1 MKPTQMSKLRRALA
15 CVMTLAMPAATAL
28 GASDPLPREVSIRGV
43 EFVLVP
49 EGWMFKTGGVPRG
62 TELSGGNLKVWL
74 DTFYIAKHEA
84 RARDLEPFLN
94 GGEAGARSL
103 YGGDTESCSL
113 RVGDDSRYKLVDPV
127 ADLPATHLSWTL
139 ADRWARWMGFRLPTE
154 AEWEKAARGTDQR
167 IYPWGNDPP
176 DETYANFNV
185 TSQCLVWPVTRLS
198 KGQSP
203 YGVLNMAGNV
213 REYVADNYNPE
224 FDKSLVEGARNPVA
238 TRAATQSRMLKGGR
252 WASTPE
258 TIRISS
264 RVLAAPDNPFQ
275 CNGTRFA
282 IDAATVREHLARGT
296 AAVLRR

>member
-1 MKPTQMSKLRRALA
+1 MKLPRALKPHGILA
-15 CVMTLAMPAATAL
+15 CVVALALQAAAAL
-28 GASDPLPREVSIRGV
+28 AAGEPLPREVSIRGV

-49 EGWMFKTGGVPRG
+49 EGWSFKTGGIPRG
-62 TELSGGNLKVWL
+62 AEDSGGNLKIWL
-74 DTFYIAKHEA
+74 DAFYIARHEA

-113 RVGDDSRYKLVDPV
+113 RAGDGGRYFVVDPA
-127 ADLPATHLSWTL
+127 ADLPATHLSWNL
-139 ADRWARWMGFRLPTE
+139 ATRWARWMGFRLPTE

-167 IYPWGNDPP
+167 TYPWGNDPP

-203 YGVLNMAGNV
+203 YGALNMAGNV
-213 REYVADNYNPE
+213 REYIADGYDPE
-224 FDKSLVEGARNPVA
+224 FDKTLVEGARNP
-238 TRAATQSRMLKGGR
+238 AAPRGRSNEVMLKGGR

-264 RVLAAPDNPFQ
+264 RVLTSPDKPFQ

-282 IDAATVREHLARGT
+282 IDAAAVREHLVRGT
-296 AAVLRR
+296 AAVLRP